1 MSAYDQ
7 FLTETKSAVPTGG
20 APKVVP
26 PAVGNQKQPDI
37 APSAPTSAFA
47 RFQQETSVAPKA
59 PIVTPVVTATNP
71 KNQSFLDWYDN
82 TVVKKSNQA
91 LAPVA
96 SGLFN
101 SLASMVNI
109 PQDLLRYGSMAQKA
123 VIGYALSFPEKVAKG
138 SDALLGT
145 GLAPNLESI
154 KKKSDSF
161 FDGIIDTVDKS
172 KANPDSIPNKVTA
185 FVQKHMDNV
194 KRQYGVDPE
203 NQTFTQNL
211 EEGVGSMLSFVAL
224 GGLVSK
230 AFKLLGTAEKIATV
244 GGETVMTLTEASQ
257 ERQGTYQQVLQDT
270 GDPAEA
276 QKKADTTFF
285 ANVALIGI
293 TNRFSH
299 YLDAGS
305 KQGGGVFGLLKDSLT
320 SSLSEGS
327 QEGLQQVI
335 QNYSSGRPLLEGVTD
350 NALIGGI
357 LGSGTHL
364 ATRPFVMSHAPADL
378 EKFRAEVIKE
388 NKDNPIVQE
397 YANKPAGGTIEAD
410 SAYAKFAKEKGVD
423 LTKPALELQKD
434 LEVANAPKGSVPAQG
449 YAPLEGVSKD
459 NQKKISYEEAT
470 PIADKATERY
480 WSEKI
485 QPAVDKGEPV
495 VIGADDLKD
504 HFSGDYNDNNHPIY
518 SQSAFKLFE
527 LALQKAKGDTLV
539 LTAGGAGS
547 GKTEL
552 VTRALIR
559 SGFDGI
565 IYDSN
570 LANYDG
576 AVKQIDL
583 ARKAGKKIE
592 IRGVL
597 PNLER
602 SRTFTIQRENKVG
615 RGISDATFA
624 RGHAGMPAVLAKLLE
639 EGKVKESEV
648 KLLDTRN
655 LDTME
660 KAFEAIYNDEY
671 VPNVLDT
678 LKNIGYNEDNIK
690 QTYAKDN
697 YDKTTG
703 QRAKGEVPNSEGASP
718 APTQDRTDKG
728 KTERGGN
735 GKEVP
740 RNGEQSKKEEVKT
753 PKKKPEAKKE
763 ETPVKKSNK
772 KTYDTLHRIDGKNQR
787 IQKVVSSEGKIA
799 GFSVFTY
806 KNDNGKYVVIDK
818 KTGLS
823 LSNNTY
829 KTLKSAIENEKEY
842 LVNKAGSEEKLK
854 EMFKEA
860 YKRSETLINQID
872 EGSAPSGGG
881 SSFASIGRYRE
892 EGNVVAG
899 RVDEI
904 KPIEFPELLD
914 LAKELSGNIPFIKKY
929 TRANGMFYG
938 KGTGEIGLN
947 PELFKEGN
955 LGQLQKTFAH
965 EIGHLIDYLPDQTM
979 KRGNVLARLSVL
991 KDFNKDFYAGAGAT
1005 RTDKE
1010 VRSQLWELSKYWKPI
1025 DEATASKSFLAYR
1038 KSAPEVYADFISVL
1052 FNDPNLVAVKAPTA
1066 YNVFFEQLDKKPL
1079 VKKAYFELQDFLRYG
1094 DKVAKR
1100 RSATNQMFKL
1110 TEQQSRERQIQ
1121 MQQELEEKE
1130 RSVWFKFKTEFVDI
1144 TEAVKQDVRRAQQE
1158 GTTINPDDNP
1168 VYYLEERN
1176 YLGGKIKSEVDTK
1189 FNKIYQDLQ
1198 REGMTWEDLGELMFY
1213 ERILKGDRGEVANP
1227 LGYQPDFVQ
1236 ELMDTY
1242 EDVGTVKPDNEAHK
1256 KGTSDMKSTL
1266 GESRYIRLQELA
1278 VQYRQNLK
1286 SFFEQGREEGIYSE
1300 DLAKLF
1306 EENAFYVPFKGAK
1319 YSGVSRTTFGVK
1331 AQKGTLGDIENP
1343 ANTGIEKAVSI
1354 IRAIERNRVTRKTI
1368 EFYQEN
1374 FSDEITEAKRDQQG
1388 YPIPPKEEGQSL
1400 VTYME
1405 DGKVQG
1411 FYVDS
1416 YIAEAIQKNTVAKQN
1431 QIIGAI
1437 RFFNSGL
1444 FRPLFITFNLGF
1456 QSFNLI
1462 RDFKRFWKNV
1472 PDMTIFNAMKLYG
1485 KSARASKIRAFGLPE
1500 NPSPADQEAYDL
1512 INKLENDKVISITY
1526 NDIIKGENIED
1537 AQIDRILRETGV
1549 REVQQT
1555 KLGAI
1560 GEKIGVTKE
1569 TPIIKQAFQIL
1580 DFIEKTGNM
1589 IETLPK
1595 VAGVMALEGKMNPI
1609 EMRSFV
1615 RKYVGSPDFL
1625 AGGRDKKSVNEI
1637 LLFANAIAQGIRSDY
1652 TIATEPKSRGAY
1664 WWKTVQSELLPKAL
1678 MLAVTAG
1685 LFGDW
1690 LKELFDKVS
1699 EYDKA
1704 NYTIIPLGEDENGK
1718 AVYFRM
1724 PSDETGRLIGGTFWK
1739 LATAIGSPE
1748 KLAELETYTDL
1759 LTYAGGQV
1767 PSVSPVVQLGAFT
1780 IPSFVAGNNPYD
1792 FFRGRPILTDEQQLA
1807 GGSER
1812 LKPFLSYMFQQMGG
1826 NVFMK
1831 LNYNET
1837 VPKNPSLSEKIVS
1850 LPLASNI
1857 AGRFIKVS
1865 NYGETE
1871 KLRAIT
1877 DDIKQENARENIAN
1891 RRVVFDYVDQAQG
1904 KSYGEQQALK
1914 REMIKE
1920 IIGDK
1925 IVTKEDRQK
1934 KSTLEKRF
1942 TTLLI
1947 RGEADP
1953 QVDLLVTA
1961 QSNEEKVALL
1971 MEYKKS
1977 MSDEKFEELRRFII
1991 KNKVVSGEAYRQ
2003 FIVNSNTK

>member
-7 FLTETKSAVPTGG
+7 FLAETKSTQTKG

-26 PAVGNQKQPDI
+26 PAVGNSKQPDT
-37 APSAPTSAFA
+37 A
-47 RFQQETSVAPKA
+47 
-59 PIVTPVVTATNP
+59 PVVTSAYDRFRQETAVSP
-71 KNQSFLDWYDN
+71 VVVPKAQTVVPQVEKPSGVVSTIGTGIGKVLDWFSKNQKEADEANFKMKEMMTN
-82 TVVKKSNQA
+82 
-91 LAPVA
+91 
-96 SGLFN
+96 
-101 SLASMVNI
+101 
-109 PQDLLRYGSMAQKA
+109 
-123 VIGYALSFPEKVAKG
+123 LSVSKDPT
-138 SDALLGT
+138 T
-145 GLAPNLESI
+145 G
-154 KKKSDSF
+154 K
-161 FDGIIDTVDKS
+161 
-172 KANPDSIPNKVTA
+172 NKVTA
-185 FVQKHMDNV
+185 PKIEAFDKGTPEEKAKILDQYNQDIPLV
-194 KRQYGVDPE
+194 KFLNSATGKKI
-203 NQTFTQNL
+203 T
-211 EEGVGSMLSFVAL
+211 SFVANKSSNIPLKAYASIKAL
-224 GGLVSK
+224 GDQTYDEAYK
-230 AFKLLGTAEKIATV
+230 ALQEKAKDPTNSTAEKIFYGVQDSGVQSLLGVLLGLSVSAVTRGRVSPAVATAPYFSAISAESQQQEKGRVDSLGNIAIDTV
-244 GGETVMTLTEASQ
+244 GDSVLSGFAETALKSVLREGGEKTLKRILRDSGKGFTV
-257 ERQGTYQQVLQDT
+257 
-270 GDPAEA
+270 
-276 QKKADTTFF
+276 
-285 ANVALIGI
+285 
-293 TNRFSH
+293 
-299 YLDAGS
+299 
-305 KQGGGVFGLLKDSLT
+305 
-320 SSLSEGS
+320 EGS
-327 QEGLQQVI
+327 TEVAQSFLKYANDYKNAPDEESKKKVVEDLKNYVKEGGMAQEF
-335 QNYSSGRPLLEGVTD
+335 
-350 NALIGGI
+350 LIGGI
-357 LGSGTHL
+357 
-364 ATRPFVMSHAPADL
+364 
-378 EKFRAEVIKE
+378 
-388 NKDNPIVQE
+388 
-397 YANKPAGGTIEAD
+397 AGGIITGGA
-410 SAYAKFAKEKGVD
+410 SAIGGATVDPNLIKKEEEKPIDPNSAFAKYAEEKGVD
-423 LTKPALELQKD
+423 LSKPAIEIQKD
-434 LEVANAPKGSVPAQG
+434 LEKANAPKGSVQAEG
-449 YAPLEGVSKD
+449 FAPLEGVDTK
-459 NQKKISYEEAT
+459 NEKKITPEEAT
-470 PIADKATERY
+470 PLADKATERY

-504 HFSGDYNDNNHPIY
+504 HFSKDYNDNNHPIY

-559 SGFDGI
+559 NGFDGI

-583 ARKAGKKIE
+583 AREAGKKIE

-602 SRTFTIQRENKVG
+602 SRTFTIQREKEKG

-624 RGHAGMPAVLAKLLE
+624 RGHAGMPAVLAKLLK

-671 VPNVLDT
+671 ISNVLDT
-678 LKNIGYNEDNIK
+678 LSNIGYNEDNIK
-690 QTYAKDN
+690 KDYAKDN
-697 YDKTTG
+697 YDSTTG
-703 QRAKGEVPNSEGASP
+703 QRSKGEVPNSEGASP
-718 APTQDRTDKG
+718 SPAQDRTDKG
-728 KTERGGN
+728 ETKRGRN
-735 GKEVP
+735 GKDVP
-740 RNGEQSKKEEVKT
+740 VSSEQKPKEEVK
-753 PKKKPEAKKE
+753 PPKEEKKKPETKKE
-763 ETPVKKSNK
+763 EKPVKSGK
-772 KTYDTLHRIDGKNQR
+772 KTYNTLHRGVNGEFKTVP
-787 IQKVVSSEGKIA
+787 KVVSSEGKIL
-799 GFSVFTY
+799 GISVFTY
-806 KNDNGKYVVIDK
+806 KNDNGQYVVIDK

-829 KTLKSAIENEKEY
+829 KTLKSSIENEKDY
-842 LVNKAGSEEKLK
+842 LVQKAGSEEKLK

-860 YKRSETLINQID
+860 YKRSETLLNQV
-872 EGSAPSGGG
+872 ESESAPSSGG
-881 SSFASIGRYRE
+881 SSYASIGRYRE

-899 RVDEI
+899 KVDEI
-904 KPIEFPELLD
+904 KAIEFPELLD
-914 LAKELSGNIPFIKKY
+914 LAKELSGNVPFIKKY

-938 KGTGEIGLN
+938 RGTGEIGLN

-979 KRGNVLARLSVL
+979 KRGNVLGRLAVL
-991 KDFNKDFYAGAGAT
+991 KGFNKDFYAGAGQT
-1005 RTDKE
+1005 RTNKE
-1010 VRSQLWELSKYWKPI
+1010 LREELWELSKYWKPI
-1025 DEATASKSFLAYR
+1025 DEAIASKSFLDYR
-1038 KSAPEVYADFISVL
+1038 KSAPEIYADFISVM

-1094 DKVAKR
+1094 DRVAKR

-1110 TEQQSRERQIQ
+1110 TEQLSRERQIQ
-1121 MQQELEEKE
+1121 MQQEAEEKE

-1144 TEAVKQDVRRAQQE
+1144 TEAVKEDVKRAERE
-1158 GTTINPDDNP
+1158 GKVINPDDNP
-1168 VYYLEERN
+1168 TYYLEERN

-1189 FNKIYQDLQ
+1189 FNNIYQDLQ
-1198 REGMTWEDLGELMFY
+1198 KEGMTWEDLGELMFY

-1242 EDVGTVKPDNEAHK
+1242 EDVGTVKPDQKAYT

-1278 VQYRQNLK
+1278 IQYRQNLK
-1286 SFFEQGREEGIYSE
+1286 SFFDQGRDEGIYSE

-1306 EENAFYVPFKGAK
+1306 AENAFYVPFKGAK

-1331 AQKGTLGDIENP
+1331 QQKGTLGDIENP

-1354 IRAIERNRVTRKTI
+1354 IRAIEKNRVTRKTI

-1374 FSDEITEAKRDQQG
+1374 FSDEVTEATRDQQG
-1388 YPIPPKEEGQSL
+1388 YPIPSREEGKTL

-1405 DGKVQG
+1405 DGKVKG
-1411 FYVDS
+1411 YYIDS
-1416 YIAEAIQKNTVAKQN
+1416 YIAEAIQKNTIAKQN

-1472 PDMTIFNAMKLYG
+1472 PNMTILRAMNLYG
-1485 KSARASKIRAFGLPE
+1485 KSVRASKVRAFGLPE
-1500 NPSPADQEAYDL
+1500 NPSEADREAYDL

-1549 REVQQT
+1549 REAKQT
-1555 KLGAI
+1555 KLGEL
-1560 GEKIGVTKE
+1560 GEKFGVTKE

-1595 VAGVMALEGKMNPI
+1595 VAGVFALEGKMNPI

-1664 WWKTVQSELLPKAL
+1664 WWKTAQSELLPKAL

-1690 LKELFDKVS
+1690 LKEIFDKVS
-1699 EYDKA
+1699 EYDKT

-1739 LATAIGSPE
+1739 LATALGSPE
-1748 KLAELETYTDL
+1748 KLAELETYTDIM
-1759 LTYAGGQV
+1759 TYAGGQV

-1780 IPSFVAGNNPYD
+1780 IPSFIAGNNPYD

-1877 DDIKQENARENIAN
+1877 DDIKSENAQENIAN

-1904 KSYGEQQALK
+1904 KPYAEQQKLK
-1914 REMIKE
+1914 RDMINE

-1925 IVTKEDRQK
+1925 IVSKEDRQK

-1953 QVDLLVTA
+1953 KVDLLVTA

-1971 MEYKKS
+1971 TEYQKT
-1977 MSDEKFEELRRFII
+1977 MSKEKFEELRRFII
-1991 KNKVVSGEAYRQ
+1991 KNKVVSSEAYRQ
-2003 FIVNSNTK
+2003 FIVNNNQK

>member
-7 FLTETKSAVPTGG
+7 FLAETKSTQPTG

-26 PAVGNQKQPDI
+26 PAVGNSKQPDT
-37 APSAPTSAFA
+37 APVVTSAYD
-47 RFQQETSVAPKA
+47 RFRQETAVSPVVAPKA
-59 PIVTPVVTATNP
+59 QTVTPQVEKP
-71 KNQSFLDWYDN
+71 
-82 TVVKKSNQA
+82 
-91 LAPVA
+91 
-96 SGLFN
+96 SGII
-101 SLASMVNI
+101 STI
-109 PQDLLRYGSMAQKA
+109 
-123 VIGYALSFPEKVAKG
+123 
-138 SDALLGT
+138 GT
-145 GLAPNLESI
+145 GLGKVLDWFSKNQKEADEANFKMKEMMTNLS
-154 KKKSDSF
+154 
-161 FDGIIDTVDKS
+161 VS
-172 KANPDSIPNKVTA
+172 KDPITGKNKVTA
-185 FVQKHMDNV
+185 PKIEAFDKGTPEEKAKILDQYNQDIPLV
-194 KRQYGVDPE
+194 KFLNSNTGKKI
-203 NQTFTQNL
+203 T
-211 EEGVGSMLSFVAL
+211 SFVANKSSNIPLKAYASIKAL
-224 GGLVSK
+224 GDQTYDEAYK
-230 AFKLLGTAEKIATV
+230 ALEEKAKDPTNSTAEKIFYGVQDSGVQSLLGVLIGLSVSAVTRGRVSPAVATAPYFSAISAESQQQEKGRVDSLGNIAIDTV
-244 GGETVMTLTEASQ
+244 GDSVLSGFAESALKSVLKEGGEKTLKRILRDSGKGFTVEGSTEVAQSFLKYANDYKNAPN
-257 ERQGTYQQVLQDT
+257 EEAKKQVV
-270 GDPAEA
+270 
-276 QKKADTTFF
+276 AD
-285 ANVALIGI
+285 
-293 TNRFSH
+293 
-299 YLDAGS
+299 
-305 KQGGGVFGLLKDSLT
+305 LT
-320 SSLSEGS
+320 SYVKEGGMA
-327 QEGLQQVI
+327 QEF
-335 QNYSSGRPLLEGVTD
+335 
-350 NALIGGI
+350 LIGGI
-357 LGSGTHL
+357 
-364 ATRPFVMSHAPADL
+364 
-378 EKFRAEVIKE
+378 
-388 NKDNPIVQE
+388 
-397 YANKPAGGTIEAD
+397 AGGIITGGA
-410 SAYAKFAKEKGVD
+410 SAIGGATVDPSLIKKEEEKPIDPNSAFAKYAEEKGVD
-423 LTKPALELQKD
+423 LSKPAIEIQKD
-434 LEVANAPKGSVPAQG
+434 LEKANAPKGSIQAEG
-449 YAPLEGVSKD
+449 FAPLEGVDTK
-459 NQKKISYEEAT
+459 NEKKISYEQAT
-470 PIADKATERY
+470 PLADKATERY

-504 HFSGDYNDNNHPIY
+504 HFSKDYNDNNHPIY

-527 LALQKAKGDTLV
+527 LALQRAKGDTLV

-559 SGFDGI
+559 NGFDGI

-583 ARKAGKKIE
+583 AREAGKKIE

-602 SRTFTIQRENKVG
+602 SRTFTIQREKEKG

-624 RGHAGMPAVLAKLLE
+624 RGHAGMPAVLAKLIE
-639 EGKVKESEV
+639 TGKVKESEV

-671 VPNVLDT
+671 VSDVLDT
-678 LKNIGYNEDNIK
+678 LSNIGYNEDNIK
-690 QTYAKDN
+690 KDYAKDN
-697 YDKTTG
+697 YDSTTG
-703 QRAKGEVPNSEGASP
+703 QRTKGEVPNGKGASP
-718 APTQDRTDKG
+718 SPAQDRTDKG
-728 KTERGGN
+728 ETKRGRN
-735 GKEVP
+735 GKDVP
-740 RNGEQSKKEEVKT
+740 ISSEQKSKEEKVKPSKKEEA
-753 PKKKPEAKKE
+753 KKPETKKE
-763 ETPVKKSNK
+763 EKPVSKKDVLKEKFVDTLREKYPSISINLSENEDSLTLDKIVIPVKERGQG
-772 KTYDTLHRIDGKNQR
+772 LGA
-787 IQKVVSSEGKIA
+787 KVM
-799 GFSVFTY
+799 
-806 KNDNGKYVVIDK
+806 NDITKYADENGKRVLLTPSKDYGGSSV
-818 KTGLS
+818 
-823 LSNNTY
+823 
-829 KTLKSAIENEKEY
+829 AR
-842 LVNKAGSEEKLK
+842 LVA
-854 EMFKEA
+854 F
-860 YKRSETLINQID
+860 YKRFGFNENKGRNKDFSTRETMIREVKQK
-872 EGSAPSGGG
+872 APSGSGY
-881 SSFASIGRYRE
+881 ASIGRYRE

-899 RVDEI
+899 KIDEI

-914 LAKELSGNIPFIKKY
+914 LAKELSGNVPFIKKY
-929 TRANGMFYG
+929 TKANGMFYG

-947 PELFKEGN
+947 PDLFLEGN

-979 KRGNVLARLSVL
+979 KRGNVLGRLAVL
-991 KDFNKDFYAGAGAT
+991 KGFNKDFYEGAGQT
-1005 RTDKE
+1005 RTNKE
-1010 VRSQLWELSKYWKPI
+1010 VREQLWELSKYWKPI
-1025 DEATASKSFLAYR
+1025 DEATASKSFLDYR
-1038 KSAPEVYADFISVL
+1038 KSAPEVYADFISVM

-1094 DKVAKR
+1094 DRVAKR

-1110 TEQQSRERQIQ
+1110 TEQLSRERQIQ
-1121 MQQELEEKE
+1121 MQQEAEEKE
-1130 RSVWFKFKTEFVDI
+1130 RSIWFKFKTEFVDI
-1144 TEAVKQDVRRAQQE
+1144 TEAVKQDVIRAQQQ
-1158 GTTINPDDNP
+1158 GKVINPDNNP
-1168 VYYLEERN
+1168 TYYLEERN

-1189 FNKIYQDLQ
+1189 FNNIYQDLLK
-1198 REGMTWEDLGELMFY
+1198 EGMTWEDLGELMFY

-1242 EDVGTVKPDNEAHK
+1242 EDVGTVKPDQKAYT

-1278 VQYRQNLK
+1278 IQYRQNLK
-1286 SFFEQGREEGIYSE
+1286 SFFDQGRDEGIYSE

-1306 EENAFYVPFKGAK
+1306 AENAFYVPFKGAK

-1331 AQKGTLGDIENP
+1331 QQKGTLGDIENP

-1354 IRAIERNRVTRKTI
+1354 IRAIEKNRVTRKTI

-1374 FSDEITEAKRDQQG
+1374 FSDEVVEAKRDSSG
-1388 YPIPPKEEGQSL
+1388 YPIAPREEGQSL

-1405 DGKVQG
+1405 DGKVKG
-1411 FYVDS
+1411 YYVDS
-1416 YIAEAIQKNTVAKQN
+1416 YIAEAIQKNTIAKQN

-1472 PDMTIFNAMKLYG
+1472 PNMTVLRAMNLYS
-1485 KSARASKIRAFGLPE
+1485 KSVRASKVRAFGLPE
-1500 NPSPADQEAYDL
+1500 NPTPADQEAYDL

-1549 REVQQT
+1549 REAKQT
-1555 KLGAI
+1555 KLGAL
-1560 GEKIGVTKE
+1560 GEKFGVTKE

-1595 VAGVMALEGKMNPI
+1595 VAGVFALEGKMNPI

-1652 TIATEPKSRGAY
+1652 DIATQPKSRGAY
-1664 WWKTVQSELLPKAL
+1664 WWKTAQSELLPKAL

-1690 LKELFDKVS
+1690 LKDLFDKVS
-1699 EYDKA
+1699 EYDKT

-1724 PSDETGRLIGGTFWK
+1724 PSDETGRLIGGAFWK
-1739 LATAIGSPE
+1739 VATALGSPE
-1748 KLAELETYTDL
+1748 KLAELETYTDI

-1780 IPSFVAGNNPYD
+1780 IPSFIAGNNPYD

-1877 DDIKQENARENIAN
+1877 DDIKSENARENIAN

-1904 KSYGEQQALK
+1904 KPYAEQQKLK
-1914 REMIKE
+1914 RDMINE
-1920 IIGDK
+1920 IIGNK
-1925 IVTKEDRQK
+1925 IVSKEDRQK

-1953 QVDLLVTA
+1953 KVDLLVTA

-1971 MEYKKS
+1971 TEYQKTMTK
-1977 MSDEKFEELRRFII
+1977 EKFEELRRFII
-1991 KNKVVSGEAYRQ
+1991 KNKVVSSEAYRQ
-2003 FIVNSNTK
+2003 FIVNNNQK